1 MDTLT
6 SSDSD
11 LKTLILNAAPPKNHT
26 KRWLI
31 AVAIMAIALLAIW
44 FFWQS
49 STSDS
54 NTSQYETT
62 PVTRGDLTIQV
73 TATGTLQPL
82 DKVEMSSE
90 TSGTVKTV
98 LVEENDLVKSGQV
111 LLELDTKTLEAQ
123 VQQAKA
129 NVQMAHAQIRQSE
142 INLAEKKLS
151 YKRNAEL
158 QPKHLISEDELN
170 RLKSAYLRATADLQ
184 SSQANLLQLKAALA
198 LQLDK
203 LSKATILS
211 PFNGVILSREIDPG
225 QTVVAS
231 LQAPVLFTLA
241 RNLTQMELLLD
252 IDEADIG
259 SVTKGQSATFTVDA
273 FPKDAFDATITK
285 VHLASQTIEGVVT
298 YPARLHVNNPQGIL
312 RPGMTSTADITV
324 ARVTQ
329 ALLVPNTALR
339 FEPPTTTRQKSS
351 GSLISQLLPKRPR
364 PSKKSSSNLSRSHVW
379 ILENKQPKLI
389 EVTTG
394 VSDGIHTQILSGLS
408 DSDIVI
414 VDLLSNTT
422 P

>member
-1 MDTLT
+1 MDTL
-6 SSDSD
+6 SSPDSD
-11 LKTLILNAAPPKNHT
+11 LKQQILNAAPQASHR
-26 KRWLI
+26 KRWLVVLVVI
-31 AVAIMAIALLAIW
+31 VTALLATW
-44 FFWQS
+44 FFLQNS
-49 STSDS
+49 AS
-54 NTSQYETT
+54 NSNASQYQTT
-62 PVTRGDLTIQV
+62 PVTQGDLTIQV

-98 LVEENDLVKSGQV
+98 LVEENDLVKAGQV
-111 LLELDTKTLEAQ
+111 LLKLDTKTLEAQ
-123 VQQAKA
+123 VKQAQA
-129 NVQMAHAQIRQSE
+129 NIKMAHAQIRQSE
-142 INLAEKKLS
+142 ISLAEKKLS
-151 YKRNAEL
+151 YNRNAEL
-158 QPKHLISEDELN
+158 QTKHLISDEDLN
-170 RLKSAYLRATADLQ
+170 TLKSAYLRAKADLQ
-184 SSQANLLQLKAALA
+184 SSQANLLQLEASLA

-211 PFNGVILSREIDPG
+211 PFDGVVLSREIDPG

-259 SVTKGQSATFTVDA
+259 SVTKGQSASFTVDA
-273 FPKDAFDATITK
+273 FPNDTFDAIITK

-298 YPARLHVNNPQGIL
+298 YQARLSVDNPQGIL

-324 ARVTQ
+324 TSVTN
-329 ALLVPNTALR
+329 ALLVPNSALR
-339 FEPPTTTRQKSS
+339 FEPPTTSQKPS
-351 GSLISQLLPKRPR
+351 GSFVSQLLPRRPR
-364 PSKKSSSNLSRSHVW
+364 TAKKSKTNLNQPHVW

-394 VSDGIHTQILSGLS
+394 LSDGMHTQVLSGLT
-408 DSDIVI
+408 DSHVVI
-414 VDLLSNTT
+414 VDVLSGTA